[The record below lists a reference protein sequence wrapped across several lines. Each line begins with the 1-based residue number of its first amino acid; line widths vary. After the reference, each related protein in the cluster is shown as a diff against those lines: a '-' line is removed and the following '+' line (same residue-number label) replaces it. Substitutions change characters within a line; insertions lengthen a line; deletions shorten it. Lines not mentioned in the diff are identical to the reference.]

1 LKIFSNRI
9 FDNETVSN
17 ENRLAVEGVPAAIRW
32 VKLTEIG
39 IKSSVGKHNGSLES
53 GGLRL

>member
-1 LKIFSNRI
+1 LKTFSNRI